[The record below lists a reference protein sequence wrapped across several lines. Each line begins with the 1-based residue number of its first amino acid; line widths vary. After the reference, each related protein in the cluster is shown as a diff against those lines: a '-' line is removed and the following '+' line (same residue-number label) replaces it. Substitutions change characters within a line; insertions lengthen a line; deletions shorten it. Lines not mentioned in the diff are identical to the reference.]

1 MPSPSKH
8 RIVSPL
14 DDQLQEMSETSFRAC
29 HSIKAQLNL
38 LLCSVKPDD
47 TRIRFCFVIIN
58 QSAEAHRFQATSEA
72 EMRTW
77 LVVIQNAIGAAL
89 NAQPLLSRLSRSS
102 VASAEGDERPGNP
115 GSPGSTA
122 RTASTNARLARK
134 LSFENQQRAVTQ
146 LEALLA
152 DPGNS
157 MCADCSTTT
166 NLTWAS
172 INLGIFLC
180 IDCAG
185 VHRGLGTHISK
196 VRSLELDTREWSE
209 SQISL
214 MAAVGNEAS
223 NRLWEATLGSA
234 GHVASTAGDEYASIT
249 RPQHGAKREEIER
262 FIRAKYERR
271 AFVSAA
277 PFATDKRFGPEPE
290 VYVDDD
296 NQIVALPARD
306 ISPRS
311 PSDEG
316 HGSLADGSVRD
327 VQQAP
332 PSAALHRAF
341 CTALLHGSILDCIS
355 CLALGAST
363 QQRCPEG
370 RLPIHYAAISGN
382 HAALELVM
390 QNGGDINAQDEANGW
405 TALHCVAAAD
415 STTWKTDDRELA
427 AGTALCLL
435 AKSTLD
441 QTILDV
447 DGRTALA
454 LAEQTGNTEVVAV
467 LNGRR
472 RGKVKTHAQDGTMAA
487 SDAGIAATPS
497 RSASTTL
504 RSAMVDL

>member
-1 MPSPSKH
+1 
-8 RIVSPL
+8 
-14 DDQLQEMSETSFRAC
+14 MSDTSLRGC

-58 QSAEAHRFQATSEA
+58 QSAEVHRFQATSET

-77 LVVIQNAIGAAL
+77 LAVIQNAIGAAL

-102 VASAEGDERPGNP
+102 VASADGDELPGSP

-122 RTASTNARLARK
+122 HTASTNARLARQ
-134 LSFENQQRAVTQ
+134 LSFEKQQRAVTQ

-166 NLTWAS
+166 HLTWAS

-223 NRLWEATLGSA
+223 NRLWEATLGSSA
-234 GHVASTAGDEYASIT
+234 GRVASAGTQHASVT
-249 RPQHGAKREEIER
+249 RPQAGATREEIER
-262 FIRAKYERR
+262 FVRAKYERR

-277 PFATDKRFGPEPE
+277 PFAVDESSGPEPE
-290 VYVDDD
+290 VYIDEND
-296 NQIVALPARD
+296 QIVALPARD

-311 PSDEG
+311 PSEEA
-316 HGSLADGSVRD
+316 HGTLADGSRD
-327 VQQAP
+327 VQAAAP
-332 PSAALHRAF
+332 DAALHRAL

-363 QQRCPEG
+363 QRRCPEG

-382 HAALELVM
+382 HAALELVL
-390 QNGGDINAQDEANGW
+390 QNGGDINAQDEVNGW

-415 STTWKTDDRELA
+415 PSTWKADEREFA
-427 AGTALCLL
+427 AGTARCLL
-435 AKSTLD
+435 AKSALD
-441 QTILDV
+441 QSILDI

-454 LAEQTGNTEVVAV
+454 LAEQTGNAEVVAV
-467 LNGRR
+467 LNSR
-472 RGKVKTHAQDGTMAA
+472 RGGKARTHEQDGSTA
-487 SDAGIAATPS
+487 SDAGSAATPS

>member
-1 MPSPSKH
+1 
-8 RIVSPL
+8 
-14 DDQLQEMSETSFRAC
+14 MSDITSFGC
-29 HSIKAQLNL
+29 YSIKAQLNL

-47 TRIRFCFVIIN
+47 TQIRFCFVIIN
-58 QSAEAHRFQATSEA
+58 QSAEAHRFQAASEA

-77 LVVIQNAIGAAL
+77 LIVIQNAIGAAL

-102 VASAEGDERPGNP
+102 VASVDGDDCA
-115 GSPGSTA
+115 SVH
-122 RTASTNARLARK
+122 TASTNARLARK
-134 LSFENQQRAVTQ
+134 RSLQRQQRAATQ

-157 MCADCSTTT
+157 MCADCSMTT

-214 MAAVGNEAS
+214 MAAVGNAAS
-223 NRLWEATLGSA
+223 NRFWEATLGSSVDCA
-234 GHVASTAGDEYASIT
+234 ASSGDEYVPTA
-249 RPQHGAKREEIER
+249 RPQPGATRDEIER
-262 FIRAKYERR
+262 FVRAKYERR

-277 PFATDKRFGPEPE
+277 PFDRGDTFGPEPE
-290 VYVDDD
+290 VYIDEN

-311 PSDEG
+311 PTDEG
-316 HGSLADGSVRD
+316 SGSLADGSVDGRGPD
-327 VQQAP
+327 P
-332 PSAALHRAF
+332 GTALHRAF

-363 QQRCPEG
+363 QIRCPQG

-382 HAALELVM
+382 HAALELVL
-390 QNGGDINAQDEANGW
+390 QNGGDINAQDLANGW

-415 STTWKTDDRELA
+415 STTWKTDERELA
-427 AGTALCLL
+427 ASTARCLL

-441 QTILDV
+441 QSILDI

-454 LAEQTGNTEVVAV
+454 LSEQTGNTEVMAV
-467 LNGRR
+467 LSS
-472 RGKVKTHAQDGTMAA
+472 RGGEARTQAQDGTKA
-487 SDAGIAATPS
+487 SAESGKAATGPRFAGS
-497 RSASTTL
+497 TL